1 MFRSLLLAAALLAL
15 SPLASHA
22 QSGRWPMD
30 RAWAAEGERQG
41 SPERQ
46 QRGTGRDDQQD
57 RRNAMSPE
65 ERRELNRDLQRANR
79 EFYRKGKDRPQRR

>member
-1 MFRSLLLAAALLAL
+1 MFRSLLLAAALLAM

-22 QSGRWPMD
+22 QSGHWPMD
-30 RAWAAEGERQG
+30 RAWAEQGERQR

-65 ERRELNRDLQRANR
+65 ERRELDRDLQRANR
-79 EFYRKGKDRPQRR
+79 EFYRKGKDRSQRR